1 MKYRFF
7 LCVLALVGFMSCRQQ
22 AKTQP
27 QNDFISYADSLFGEA
42 VDSAQIAGAAVV
54 VKKNGELL
62 LQKSYGYASLELDV
76 PIPDPATFE
85 IGSVTKQ
92 FTAAAILKLASAG
105 KLALDDDFTNYVAM
119 DTGGRK
125 ITLRQLLNHTS
136 GIASYTEIPEF
147 WSLSIE
153 SHPRDSL
160 LRLVETKPFLFEPG
174 ERLIYNN
181 TGYFILG
188 LVIEKASE
196 QPYADYLKTVFF
208 DPLGMKD
215 TYYCSQSEVVP
226 GKVYGYNYSESGLE
240 QKPYLDHTWPYAAG
254 SLCSSAADLLKW
266 MEALHSG
273 RVLTPEEYRE
283 ITQPSNLNDGSP
295 LRYAM
300 GLDNYSDYGHRQIG
314 HGGGI
319 HGFLSETR
327 YYPDDDLYVICLVNT
342 TGPRGASY
350 FANALTWDILQK
362 ESYDARPF
370 DQDQAALSGTFSGQ
384 VRGQMLDMEIQAT
397 PDGLI
402 WKPAGEE
409 TADTLT
415 TYLGDALWMD
425 GNNRV
430 FFRDGKWVIDQVSGY
445 YMLERSAPGR

>member
-1 MKYRFF
+1 MKCAKYLFVF
-7 LCVLALVGFMSCRQQ
+7 VLAGCFSCRQQ
-22 AKTQP
+22 GEAP
-27 QNDFISYADSLFGEA
+27 VQNEFAAFADSLFGEA

-54 VKKNGELL
+54 VKKGGQLL
-62 LQKSYGYASLELDV
+62 LSKSYGYASLELGAPV
-76 PIPDPATFE
+76 PDSATFE

-92 FTAAAILKLASAG
+92 FTAAAILKLATAG
-105 KLALDDDFTNYVAM
+105 KLSLDADFTDYVAM

-147 WSLSIE
+147 WGLSVE

-188 LVIEKASE
+188 LVIEKASG
-196 QPYADYLKTVFF
+196 QPYADYLKSTFF
-208 DPLGMKD
+208 DPLQMHD
-215 TYYCSQSEVVP
+215 TYYCSQAEVVK
-226 GKVYGYNYSESGLE
+226 GKVYGYDYSDTGLK
-240 QKPYLDHTWPYAAG
+240 QKPYLDHAWPYAAG
-254 SLCSSAADLLKW
+254 SLCSSAGDLLKW
-266 MEALHSG
+266 MEALHTGQILS
-273 RVLTPEEYRE
+273 PEEYRE
-283 ITQPSNLNDGSP
+283 IATPGTLNNGSP

-300 GLDNYSDYGHRQIG
+300 GLVHFSDNGHRQIG

-327 YYPDDDLYVICLVNT
+327 YYPDDDLYVVCLVNT
-342 TGPRGASY
+342 TGPRGASS
-350 FANALTWDILQK
+350 FANALTWNILQK
-362 ESYDARPF
+362 ESYDSRPF
-370 DQDQAALSGTFSGQ
+370 DQDADRLSGTFSGQ
-384 VRGQMLDMEIQAT
+384 VRGRMLDMEIQAA
-397 PDGLI
+397 PEGLI

-425 GNNRV
+425 GNDRV
-430 FFRDGKWVIDQVSGY
+430 FYRDGKWVIDQVSGY
-445 YMLERSAPGR
+445 YVLEPKE